1 MLVRAHSSS
10 GLGRVP
16 LKDEITGPNPV
27 CATTTKFMNLKRLL
41 IRDVFIF
48 TD

>member
-27 CATTTKFMNLKRLL
+27 CATTL
-41 IRDVFIF
+41 FIYSIF
-48 TD
+48 EAKHGLS

>member
-1 MLVRAHSSS
+1 MRYVVLVAAHSSS

-27 CATTTKFMNLKRLL
+27 CATMLDFYL
-41 IRDVFIF
+41 I
-48 TD
+48 TAL